1 VVVMMMGAAICGG
14 DSMRFQGL
22 GFEGVP
28 GHVVCGAL
36 VFGMGLFMRMKSMV
50 RH

>member
-1 VVVMMMGAAICGG
+1 MVVMMMGAAICGG

-36 VFGMGLFMRMKSMV
+36 VFGTGLVVRMKSMV
-50 RH
+50 KN